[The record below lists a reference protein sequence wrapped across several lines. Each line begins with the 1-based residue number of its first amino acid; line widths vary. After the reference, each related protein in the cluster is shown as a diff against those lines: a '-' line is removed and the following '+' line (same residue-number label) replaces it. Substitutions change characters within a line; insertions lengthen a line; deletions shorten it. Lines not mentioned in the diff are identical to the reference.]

1 MTRFIDKLALP
12 SNFNLLRWFDDQ
24 TSTVDGF
31 AFIYSLVW
39 IYIYMYINS
48 AFTGIWNWYS
58 IIGFYASLMP
68 GAWIGS
74 NALISLGPALP
85 HLSLYSRRSCKE
97 IHDLYIYI
105 IYYIYFLYYGNDLR
119 IRLRNAIS
127 VIQLAAWNYSERA
140 VARIGWRIERIAW
153 PRAINNFAQF
163 IAILRVIAW

>member
-1 MTRFIDKLALP
+1 MIKHR
-12 SNFNLLRWFDDQ
+12 R
-24 TSTVDGF
+24 STVSRLS
-31 AFIYSLVW
+31 IHSSEY

-85 HLSLYSRRSCKE
+85 HLSLYS
-97 IHDLYIYI
+97 HDRAKKSTTYIYI
-105 IYYIYFLYYGNDLR
+105 YIIYFLYYGNDLR